1 MRKQNKIFLWPAYF
15 DSTKTRTQGRK
26 TPKNVA
32 VPAPRQDELQKAA
45 QKIGL
50 QTETFAEAKHP
61 KNPWQ
66 KTGLIIVNKHT
77 PKTQIIRKVSKELSG
92 MRAQNR
98 N

>member
-1 MRKQNKIFLWPAYF
+1 MRKQNKIFLWPTYF

-50 QTETFAEAKHP
+50 QTETVAEAKHP

-66 KTGLIIVNKHT
+66 KTGLIIVNKNT